1 MVTEVF
7 QKSSKSLFLK
17 ALADIY
23 EVAGNPRPGRSVF
36 TRMTGAT
43 SGAIGLPSHSHS
55 WRGMSLAAK
64 LFISLIVSAGLG
76 TLIYGGIHQSS
87 KNIAEF
93 ICYLGIAILASRL
106 KVNLPGITGTLSV
119 NFLFILIGILELSFT
134 ETLILGAVSMLAQC
148 MYPERPKAI
157 QVTFN
162 VCAGAVSTALA
173 YLVYHH
179 PLARLVVDNNAVLLG
194 LAAVVYFIANAGSIA
209 AVISLTER
217 RPLTRILVDC
227 YFWSFPYYLV
237 GAGIAGAIAWLNQSF
252 NWETSLLLVP
262 AVYLIYR
269 SYRLYLGKLED
280 EKRHVEEMANLHLR
294 TIEALALAIEAKDH
308 TTHEHLQRVRIYAIE
323 VAKELGVKGPE
334 LEALHAAALLHD
346 IGKLAVPEHIISK
359 PGRLTP
365 EEFEKMKIH
374 TLVGAEILERVR
386 FPYPVVPI
394 VRAHHEKWDGSGYPM
409 GLKGAEIPVGARI
422 LSAVDYLDALASD
435 RQYRR
440 ALPLKEVMQ
449 KLAAESGK
457 SFDPKVV
464 DVLQKRYIQL
474 ERLAVSK
481 SAADPN
487 GPLSTAIKIERGLE
501 PAAGFENAT
510 VQDYAGRETTF
521 LSSIAAARQEAQSL
535 FELSQDLGASL
546 SLTETLS
553 VFSVKLKPMVPYDAI
568 AIYIRRED
576 ELVPEYVNGDNYRL
590 FSSLRIPVGH
600 GLSGW
605 VAQNRKPIVNGNPSV
620 EPGYLNDP
628 SKFSTLRSALAVPL
642 EGVGGVTGVLAL
654 YRGERDAFTTDNLRI
669 LLAVSSKMALS
680 IENALKFA
688 QAENSA
694 TTDYLTGLPNARS
707 LFLQLDRDLARCKR
721 DNSTLTVMVSDM
733 DGFKQI
739 NDRFGH
745 LEGNRVLRLFA
756 QALKDSCREYDYVA
770 RMGGDEFVV
779 IAPGLA
785 ADAAGKKAEQ
795 MRVLA
800 KQAGSEVCGEE
811 ILSLSVGRALY
822 PEDGKD
828 AEQLLA
834 EADRRMYLEK
844 QKQLAY
850 KDRRSHPR
858 MKCRV
863 TIELT
868 TDVGGTP
875 MFANLTDVSIGGCYV
890 ETSTI
895 VPAGSK
901 ITLGFSMDDT
911 SLKAEG
917 IVARLDPGSGIAV
930 QFREMN
936 REGRDRMFKI
946 LEFVQKATTFYNNRY
961 LDSLTKT

>member
-1 MVTEVF
+1 
-7 QKSSKSLFLK
+7 
-17 ALADIY
+17 
-23 EVAGNPRPGRSVF
+23 
-36 TRMTGAT
+36 MTGAT
-43 SGAIGLPSHSHS
+43 SIAIGLPEHSRS
-55 WRGMSLAAK
+55 WRGLSVASK
-64 LFISLIVSAGLG
+64 LFITLIVVAGFG
-76 TLIYGGIHQSS
+76 TLVYGGIHQSS

-119 NFLFILIGILELSFT
+119 NFLFILIGVLELSFT

-148 MYPERPKAI
+148 LYPDRPKAL

-173 YLVYHH
+173 YIVYHH
-179 PLARLVVDNNAVLLG
+179 RLTNVVIDNRPILLC
-194 LAAVVYFIANAGSIA
+194 LAATVYFIANAGTIA
-209 AVISLTER
+209 MVISLTEHR
-217 RPLTRILVDC
+217 RLTRILVDC

-237 GAGIAGAIAWLNQSF
+237 GAGVAGIIAWLNRNF
-252 NWETSLLLVP
+252 NWETCLLVFP

-280 EKRHVEEMANLHLR
+280 EKRHVEEMASLHLR
-294 TIEALALAIEAKDH
+294 TIEALAIEAKDH
-308 TTHEHLQRVRIYAIE
+308 TTHEHLQRVRVYAIE
-323 VAKELGVKGPE
+323 VAKELGVTGSE

-394 VRAHHEKWDGSGYPM
+394 VRAHHEKWDGSGYPL
-409 GLKGAEIPVGARI
+409 GLKGAEIPIGARI

-440 ALPLKEVMQ
+440 AMPLKEGMQ
-449 KLAAESGK
+449 KLATESGK

-464 DVLQKRYIQL
+464 DILQKRYQHL
-474 ERLAVSK
+474 ERMAVAK
-481 SAADPN
+481 SAEDPN
-487 GPLSTAIKIERGLE
+487 APLSTAIKIERGLE

-510 VQDYAGRETTF
+510 AQDYVGRETTF

-546 SLTETLS
+546 SLGETLS

-568 AIYIRRED
+568 AIYIKRED

-590 FSSLRIPVGH
+590 FSSLRIPVGQ

-605 VAQNRKPIVNGNPSV
+605 VAHNRKPIINGNPSV

-642 EGVGGVTGVLAL
+642 EGVAGVIGVLAL
-654 YRGERDAFTTDNLRI
+654 YRGERDAFTSDHLRI
-669 LLAVSSKMALS
+669 LLAVSGKMALA
-680 IENALKFA
+680 IENALKYQ

-707 LFLQLDRDLARCKR
+707 LFLQLDRELARCKR
-721 DNSTLTVMVSDM
+721 DNSSLTVMVSDM

-795 MRVLA
+795 MRALA
-800 KQAGSEVCGEE
+800 RQAGSEVCGEDL
-811 ILSLSVGRALY
+811 LSLSVGRAMY
-822 PEDGKD
+822 PDDGND

-844 QKQLAY
+844 QKQMAY

-863 TIELT
+863 TIE
-868 TDVGGTP
+868 VHAEGGGVP
-875 MFANLTDVSIGGCYV
+875 LFANITDISMGGCYI

-895 VPAGSK
+895 LAAGTK
-901 ITLGFSMDDT
+901 IKLGFSMDDP
-911 SLKAEG
+911 SLTADG
-917 IVARLDPGSGIAV
+917 VVARLDPGSGVAV

-936 REGRDRMFKI
+936 REARDRMFKI
-946 LEFVQKATTFYNNRY
+946 LEFVQKSTSYFNNRY
-961 LDSLTKT
+961 LSSLTKG

>member
-1 MVTEVF
+1 V
-7 QKSSKSLFLK
+7 
-17 ALADIY
+17 
-23 EVAGNPRPGRSVF
+23 
-36 TRMTGAT
+36 
-43 SGAIGLPSHSHS
+43 SGA
-55 WRGMSLAAK
+55 
-64 LFISLIVSAGLG
+64 
-76 TLIYGGIHQSS
+76 
-87 KNIAEF
+87 
-93 ICYLGIAILASRL
+93 
-106 KVNLPGITGTLSV
+106 
-119 NFLFILIGILELSFT
+119 
-134 ETLILGAVSMLAQC
+134 
-148 MYPERPKAI
+148 
-157 QVTFN
+157 
-162 VCAGAVSTALA
+162 
-173 YLVYHH
+173 
-179 PLARLVVDNNAVLLG
+179 
-194 LAAVVYFIANAGSIA
+194 
-209 AVISLTER
+209 
-217 RPLTRILVDC
+217 
-227 YFWSFPYYLV
+227 
-237 GAGIAGAIAWLNQSF
+237 
-252 NWETSLLLVP
+252 
-262 AVYLIYR
+262 
-269 SYRLYLGKLED
+269 
-280 EKRHVEEMANLHLR
+280 
-294 TIEALALAIEAKDH
+294 
-308 TTHEHLQRVRIYAIE
+308 
-323 VAKELGVKGPE
+323 E

-409 GLKGAEIPVGARI
+409 GLKGAEIPIGARI

-440 ALPLKEVMQ
+440 ALPLRDVMQ
-449 KLAAESGK
+449 KLGAESGK

-464 DVLQKRYIQL
+464 EVLQKRYQYL
-474 ERLAVSK
+474 ERLAVAK
-481 SAADPN
+481 SADDPG

-568 AIYIRRED
+568 AIYIKREE

-590 FSSLRIPVGH
+590 FSSLRIPMGQ

-605 VAQNRKPIVNGNPSV
+605 VAHNRKPIINGNPSV

-642 EGVGGVTGVLAL
+642 EGVSGVIGVLAL
-654 YRGERDAFTTDNLRI
+654 YRGERDAFTTDHLRI
-669 LLAVSSKMALS
+669 LLAVSGKMALS
-680 IENALKFA
+680 IENALKYQ
-688 QAENSA
+688 QAESSA

-707 LFLQLDRDLARCKR
+707 LFLQLDRELARCKR
-721 DNSTLTVMVSDM
+721 DSSSLTVMVSDM

-779 IAPGLA
+779 IAPGLEA
-785 ADAAGKKAEQ
+785 EAAGKKAEQ
-795 MRVLA
+795 MRALA
-800 KQAGSEVCGEE
+800 RQAGSEVCSED
-811 ILSLSVGRALY
+811 ILSLSVGRAMY
-822 PEDGKD
+822 PEDGND
-828 AEQLLA
+828 AEQLLSK
-834 EADRRMYLEK
+834 ADRRMYLEK
-844 QKQLAY
+844 EKQLSY

-863 TIELT
+863 TIEMQT
-868 TDVGGTP
+868 EEGGP
-875 MFANLTDVSIGGCYV
+875 PLFANVTDVSLGGCFV

-895 VPAGSK
+895 LAPGSK
-901 ITLGFSMDDT
+901 IKLGFSMDDA
-911 SLKAEG
+911 SLSAEG
-917 IVARLDPGSGIAV
+917 VVARLDPGSGAAV

-936 REGRDRMFKI
+936 REGRERMFKI
-946 LEFVQKATTFYNNRY
+946 LEFVQKTTTFFNNRY
-961 LDSLTKT
+961 IDSLTKN

>member
-1 MVTEVF
+1 
-7 QKSSKSLFLK
+7 
-17 ALADIY
+17 
-23 EVAGNPRPGRSVF
+23 
-36 TRMTGAT
+36 MTGAT
-43 SGAIGLPSHSHS
+43 SVATTVPARSRS
-55 WRGMSLAAK
+55 WRGLSALAK
-64 LFISLIVSAGLG
+64 LYISLVVIVGLA
-76 TLIYGGIHQSS
+76 TLIYGGGHPNS

-93 ICYLGIAILASRL
+93 ICYLGIAVLASRL
-106 KVNLPGITGTLSV
+106 KVTLPGITGTLSV
-119 NFLFILIGILELSFT
+119 NFLFILVGVLELSFA
-134 ETLILGAVSMLAQC
+134 ETLILGAISMLAQC
-148 MYPERPKAI
+148 LYPERPRAI

-162 VCAGAVSTALA
+162 VCAGSVSTALA
-173 YLVYHH
+173 YIVYHH
-179 PLARLVVDNNAVLLG
+179 PLPNEVIGNRPILLG
-194 LAAVVYFIANAGSIA
+194 VAATVYFIANAGSIA
-209 AVISLTER
+209 AVIALTER
-217 RPLTRILVDC
+217 QPFTRILVDC

-237 GAGIAGAIAWLNQSF
+237 GAGIAGAIAWFNKTF

-262 AVYLIYR
+262 AVYVIYR

-308 TTHEHLQRVRIYAIE
+308 TTHEHLQRVRVYAIE
-323 VAKELGVKGPE
+323 VAKELGVSGAE

-409 GLKGAEIPVGARI
+409 GLKGAEIPIGARI

-440 ALPLKEVMQ
+440 ALPLRDVMQ
-449 KLAAESGK
+449 KLSAESGK

-464 DVLQKRYIQL
+464 DVLQKRYQYL
-474 ERLAVSK
+474 ERLAVAKASQ
-481 SAADPN
+481 DPN
-487 GPLSTAIKIERGLE
+487 GPLSTSIKIERGLE
-501 PAAGFENAT
+501 PAAGFENVTA
-510 VQDYAGRETTF
+510 QDYAGRENTF

-568 AIYIRRED
+568 AIYIKREA
-576 ELVPEYVNGDNYRL
+576 ELIPEYVNGDNYRL
-590 FSSLRIPVGH
+590 FSSLRIPIGQ

-605 VAQNRKPIVNGNPSV
+605 VAHNRKPIINGNPSV

-642 EGVGGVTGVLAL
+642 EGTAGVIGVLAL
-654 YRGERDAFTTDNLRI
+654 YRGERDAFTSDHLRI
-669 LLAVSSKMALS
+669 LLAVSGKMALS
-680 IENALKFA
+680 IENALKYQ
-688 QAENSA
+688 QAEDSA

-707 LFLQLDRDLARCKR
+707 LFLQLDRELARCKR
-721 DNSTLTVMVSDM
+721 DNLALTVMVSDM

-779 IAPGLA
+779 IAPGLT

-795 MRVLA
+795 MKVLA
-800 KQAGSEVCGEE
+800 RQAGTDVCGED
-811 ILSLSVGRALY
+811 ILSLSVGRALF

-844 QKQLAY
+844 QKQLSY

-858 MKCRV
+858 LKCRV
-863 TIELT
+863 TIEMQM
-868 TDVGGTP
+868 DSGGTP
-875 MFANLTDVSIGGCYV
+875 LFANLTDISLGGCYI

-895 VPAGSK
+895 LAPGSK
-901 ITLGFSMDDT
+901 IKLGFSMDDP
-911 SLKAEG
+911 SLSTEG
-917 IVARLDPGSGIAV
+917 VVARLDPGSGLAI

-936 REGRDRMFKI
+936 REGRDRMLKI
-946 LEFVQKATTFYNNRY
+946 LEFVQKTTTFYNNRY
-961 LDSLTKT
+961 LNSLTKT

>member
-1 MVTEVF
+1 
-7 QKSSKSLFLK
+7 
-17 ALADIY
+17 
-23 EVAGNPRPGRSVF
+23 
-36 TRMTGAT
+36 
-43 SGAIGLPSHSHS
+43 
-55 WRGMSLAAK
+55 
-64 LFISLIVSAGLG
+64 
-76 TLIYGGIHQSS
+76 
-87 KNIAEF
+87 
-93 ICYLGIAILASRL
+93 
-106 KVNLPGITGTLSV
+106 
-119 NFLFILIGILELSFT
+119 
-134 ETLILGAVSMLAQC
+134 
-148 MYPERPKAI
+148 
-157 QVTFN
+157 
-162 VCAGAVSTALA
+162 
-173 YLVYHH
+173 
-179 PLARLVVDNNAVLLG
+179 
-194 LAAVVYFIANAGSIA
+194 
-209 AVISLTER
+209 
-217 RPLTRILVDC
+217 
-227 YFWSFPYYLV
+227 
-237 GAGIAGAIAWLNQSF
+237 
-252 NWETSLLLVP
+252 
-262 AVYLIYR
+262 
-269 SYRLYLGKLED
+269 
-280 EKRHVEEMANLHLR
+280 
-294 TIEALALAIEAKDH
+294 
-308 TTHEHLQRVRIYAIE
+308 
-323 VAKELGVKGPE
+323 
-334 LEALHAAALLHD
+334 
-346 IGKLAVPEHIISK
+346 
-359 PGRLTP
+359 
-365 EEFEKMKIH
+365 
-374 TLVGAEILERVR
+374 
-386 FPYPVVPI
+386 

-409 GLKGAEIPVGARI
+409 GLKGAEIPIGARI

-449 KLAAESGK
+449 KLAAESSK

-642 EGVGGVTGVLAL
+642 EGVGGVIGVLAL

-707 LFLQLDRDLARCKR
+707 LFLQLDRDMARCKR

-795 MRVLA
+795 MRALA

-822 PEDGKD
+822 PEDGND

-868 TDVGGTP
+868 TDTGSTP
-875 MFANLTDVSIGGCYV
+875 MFANLTDVSMGGCFV

-936 REGRDRMFKI
+936 REGRERMFKI
-946 LEFVQKATTFYNNRY
+946 LEFVQKTTTFYNNRY

>member
-1 MVTEVF
+1 
-7 QKSSKSLFLK
+7 
-17 ALADIY
+17 
-23 EVAGNPRPGRSVF
+23 
-36 TRMTGAT
+36 MTGAT
-43 SGAIGLPSHSHS
+43 SIAIGLPEHSRS
-55 WRGMSLAAK
+55 WRSLSASAK
-64 LFISLIVSAGLG
+64 LFITLIVLAGLG
-76 TLIYGGIHQSS
+76 SLLYAGIHQSS

-93 ICYLGIAILASRL
+93 ICYLGIAVLASRL

-119 NFLFILIGILELSFT
+119 NFLFILIGVLELSFS
-134 ETLILGAVSMLAQC
+134 ETMILGAVSMLAQC
-148 MYPERPKAI
+148 LYPDRPRALQI
-157 QVTFN
+157 TFN
-162 VCAGAVSTALA
+162 ICAGSVSTALA

-179 PLARLVVDNNAVLLG
+179 RLPNLVIDNRPILLC
-194 LAAVVYFIANAGSIA
+194 LAATVYFIANAGTIA
-209 AVISLTER
+209 MVISLTEHR
-217 RPLTRILVDC
+217 RLTRILVDC

-237 GAGIAGAIAWLNQSF
+237 GAGVAGIIAWLNRNF
-252 NWETSLLLVP
+252 NWETCLLVFP

-280 EKRHVEEMANLHLR
+280 EKRHVEEMASLHLR

-308 TTHEHLQRVRIYAIE
+308 TTHEHLQRVRVYAIE
-323 VAKELGVKGPE
+323 VAKELGVTGSE

-394 VRAHHEKWDGSGYPM
+394 VRAHHEKWDGSGYPL
-409 GLKGAEIPVGARI
+409 GLKGAEIPIGARI

-440 ALPLKEVMQ
+440 ALPLREVMQ

-457 SFDPKVV
+457 AFDPKIV
-464 DVLQKRYIQL
+464 DVLQKRYQHL
-474 ERLAVSK
+474 ERLAIAK
-481 SAADPN
+481 SAQDPN
-487 GPLSTAIKIERGLE
+487 ALLSTGIKIERGVE
-501 PAAGFENAT
+501 PAAGFENT
-510 VQDYAGRETTF
+510 VAQDYAGRENTF
-521 LSSIAAARQEAQSL
+521 LSSIAAARQEAQAL

-546 SLTETLS
+546 SLGETLS

-568 AIYIRRED
+568 AIYIKREQ

-590 FSSLRIPVGH
+590 FSSLRIPIGQ

-605 VAQNRKPIVNGNPSV
+605 IAHNRKPIINGNPSV

-642 EGVGGVTGVLAL
+642 EGVAGVIGVLAL
-654 YRGERDAFTTDNLRI
+654 YRGERDAFTSDHLRI
-669 LLAVSSKMALS
+669 LLAVSGKMALA
-680 IENALKFA
+680 IENALKYQ

-707 LFLQLDRDLARCKR
+707 LFLQLDRELARCKR
-721 DNSTLTVMVSDM
+721 DNSSLTVMVSDM

-795 MRVLA
+795 MRALA
-800 KQAGSEVCGEE
+800 RQAGSEVCGEDL
-811 ILSLSVGRALY
+811 LSLSVGRAMY
-822 PEDGKD
+822 PDDGND

-863 TIELT
+863 TIE
-868 TDVGGTP
+868 VHAEGGGVP
-875 MFANLTDVSIGGCYV
+875 LFANITDISMGGCYI

-895 VPAGSK
+895 LAAGTK
-901 ITLGFSMDDT
+901 IKLGFSMDDP
-911 SLKAEG
+911 SLTADG
-917 IVARLDPGSGIAV
+917 VVARLDPGSGVAV

-936 REGRDRMFKI
+936 REARDRMFKI
-946 LEFVQKATTFYNNRY
+946 LEFVQKSTSYFNNRY
-961 LDSLTKT
+961 LSSLTKG

>member
-1 MVTEVF
+1 M
-7 QKSSKSLFLK
+7 S
-17 ALADIY
+17 A
-23 EVAGNPRPGRSVF
+23 
-36 TRMTGAT
+36 
-43 SGAIGLPSHSHS
+43 HSHS
-55 WRGMSLAAK
+55 WKPLPAGAKAFIGLVVLA
-64 LFISLIVSAGLG
+64 G
-76 TLIYGGIHQSS
+76 TATLLYGAIHQSS

-106 KVNLPGITGTLSV
+106 KVTLPGITGTLSV
-119 NFLFILIGILELSFT
+119 SFLFILVGILELSFS

-148 MYPERPKAI
+148 LYPDRPKAI

-162 VCAGAVSTALA
+162 ICAGSVSTALA
-173 YLVYHH
+173 YAVYHDPVSNLLIDNH
-179 PLARLVVDNNAVLLG
+179 PLLLLV
-194 LAAVVYFIANAGSIA
+194 AASTYFIANAGSIA

-217 RPLTRILVDC
+217 RALRKILVDC

-237 GAGIAGAIAWLNQSF
+237 GAGVAGAIAWFNHTF

-262 AVYLIYR
+262 VVYLIYR
-269 SYRLYLGKLED
+269 SYRLYLVKLED

-294 TIEALALAIEAKDH
+294 TIEALALAIEAKDQ
-308 TTHEHLQRVRIYAIE
+308 TTHDHLQRVRVYAIE
-323 VAKELGVKGPE
+323 VAKELGMEGSE

-409 GLKGAEIPVGARI
+409 GLKGAEIPIGARI

-440 ALPLKEVMQ
+440 ALPLRDVMQ

-464 DVLQKRYIQL
+464 DVLQKRYQYL
-474 ERLAVSK
+474 ERLAVAK
-481 SAADPN
+481 AGQDPN
-487 GPLSTAIKIERGLE
+487 GPLSVSIKIERGLE

-510 VQDYAGRETTF
+510 AQDYVGRENTF

-568 AIYIRRED
+568 AIYIKREA
-576 ELVPEYVNGDNYRL
+576 ELIPEYVNGDNYRL
-590 FSSLRIPVGH
+590 FSSLRIPIGQ

-605 VAQNRKPIVNGNPSV
+605 VAHNRKPIINGNPSV

-642 EGVGGVTGVLAL
+642 EGIAGVIGVLAL
-654 YRGERDAFTTDNLRI
+654 YRGERDAFTSDHLRI
-669 LLAVSSKMALS
+669 LLAISSKMALA
-680 IENALKFA
+680 IENAVKYQ

-707 LFLQLDRDLARCKR
+707 LFLQLDRELARCKR
-721 DNSTLTVMVSDM
+721 DNSSLTVMVGDM

-756 QALKDSCREYDYVA
+756 QALKETCREYDYVA

-779 IAPGLA
+779 IAPGLP
-785 ADAAGKKAEQ
+785 ADAAAKKAYQLKE
-795 MRVLA
+795 LA
-800 KQAGSEVCGEE
+800 RHAGQEVCSEDL
-811 ILSLSVGRALY
+811 LSLSVGQALY

-828 AEQLLA
+828 AEALLA
-834 EADRRMYLEK
+834 EADRRMYIEK
-844 QKQLAY
+844 QKQPSR
-850 KDRRSHPR
+850 KNRRLYPR

-863 TIELT
+863 TIELRPQEGE
-868 TDVGGTP
+868 VPVLG
-875 MFANLTDVSIGGCYV
+875 NLIDVSLGGCYV
-890 ETSTI
+890 ETSALM
-895 VPAGSK
+895 PAGSK
-901 ITLGFSMDDT
+901 
-911 SLKAEG
+911 
-917 IVARLDPGSGIAV
+917 V
-930 QFREMN
+930 QVIF
-936 REGRDRMFKI
+936 
-946 LEFVQKATTFYNNRY
+946 L
-961 LDSLTKT
+961 

>member
-1 MVTEVF
+1 
-7 QKSSKSLFLK
+7 
-17 ALADIY
+17 
-23 EVAGNPRPGRSVF
+23 
-36 TRMTGAT
+36 MTGAA
-43 SGAIGLPSHSHS
+43 GGIKGLVSPSHS
-55 WRGMSLAAK
+55 WRGLSLAGK
-64 LFISLIVSAGLG
+64 LFISFIVITGTASLILAGV
-76 TLIYGGIHQSS
+76 HQSS

-119 NFLFILIGILELSFT
+119 NFLFILIGVIELSFT
-134 ETLILGAVSMLAQC
+134 ETMILGAVSMLAQC
-148 MYPERPKAI
+148 FYPERPNAL

-162 VCAGAVSTALA
+162 VCAGALSTALA
-173 YLVYHH
+173 YGVYHH
-179 PLARLVVDNNAVLLG
+179 PLANLLAGSRAILLG
-194 LAAVVYFIANAGSIA
+194 VAATVYFICNAGSIA

-237 GAGIAGAIAWLNQSF
+237 GAGIAGSIAWLNETF

-308 TTHEHLQRVRIYAIE
+308 TTHDHLQRVRIYAIE
-323 VAKELGVKGPE
+323 VAKELGISGPE

-394 VRAHHEKWDGSGYPM
+394 VRAHHEKWDGSGYPL
-409 GLKGAEIPVGARI
+409 GLKGAEIPIGARI
-422 LSAVDYLDALASD
+422 LTAVDYLDALASD

-440 ALPLKEVMQ
+440 ALPLRDVMQ
-449 KLAAESGK
+449 KLASESGK

-464 DVLQKRYIQL
+464 EILQKRYEHL
-474 ERLAVSK
+474 ERLAVAK
-481 SAADPN
+481 SAEDPN
-487 GPLSTAIKIERGLE
+487 GPLSTAIKIERGLA
-501 PAAGFENAT
+501 PAAGFENA
-510 VQDYAGRETTF
+510 VAQDYAGKEATF
-521 LSSIAAARQEAQSL
+521 LSSIAAARQEAQAL

-546 SLTETLS
+546 SLGETLS

-568 AIYIRRED
+568 TIYIKREE

-590 FSSLRIPVGH
+590 FSSLRIPLGQ

-620 EPGYLNDP
+620 EPGYLNDA

-642 EGVGGVTGVLAL
+642 EGVSGVIGVLAL
-654 YRGERDAFTTDNLRI
+654 YRGERDAFTSDHLRI
-669 LLAVSSKMALS
+669 LLAVSGKMALA
-680 IENALKFA
+680 IENALKFQ

-707 LFLQLDRDLARCKR
+707 LFMQLDRDLARCKR
-721 DNSTLTVMVSDM
+721 ENASLTVMVSDM
-733 DGFKQI
+733 DGFKQV

-785 ADAAGKKAEQ
+785 AEGAAKKAEQ
-795 MRVLA
+795 MRALA
-800 KQAGSEVCGEE
+800 KQAGAEVCGEE
-811 ILSLSVGRALY
+811 ILSLSVGRAIY

-844 QKQLAY
+844 QKHLAY
-850 KDRRSHPR
+850 KDRRLHPR

-863 TIELT
+863 TIELQT
-868 TDVGGTP
+868 ETSGAP
-875 MFANLTDVSIGGCYV
+875 IFANLTDISMGGCYI
-890 ETSTI
+890 ETSAI
-895 VPAGSK
+895 VSPGTK
-901 ITLGFSMDDT
+901 INLGFSMD
-911 SLKAEG
+911 SGALSAEG
-917 IVARLDPGSGIAV
+917 VVARLDPGSGVAV
-930 QFREMN
+930 QFREVN
-936 REGRDRMFKI
+936 REGRDRMLRI
-946 LEFVQKATTFYNNRY
+946 LEFVQKTNAFYNNRY
-961 LDSLTKT
+961 FETLLKR

>member
-1 MVTEVF
+1 MSAHAHSWKPLPVGA
-7 QKSSKSLFLK
+7 K
-17 ALADIY
+17 A
-23 EVAGNPRPGRSVF
+23 F
-36 TRMTGAT
+36 
-43 SGAIGLPSHSHS
+43 IGLVV
-55 WRGMSLAAK
+55 
-64 LFISLIVSAGLG
+64 FAGTA
-76 TLIYGGIHQSS
+76 TLLYGAIHQSS

-106 KVNLPGITGTLSV
+106 KVTLPGITGTLSV
-119 NFLFILIGILELSFT
+119 SFLFILVGILELSFS

-148 MYPERPKAI
+148 LYPDRPKAI

-162 VCAGAVSTALA
+162 ICAGSVSTALA
-173 YLVYHH
+173 YVVYHDPLFNSLLDNH
-179 PLARLVVDNNAVLLG
+179 PLLLLV
-194 LAAVVYFIANAGSIA
+194 AASTYFIANAGSIA

-217 RPLTRILVDC
+217 RALRKILVDC

-237 GAGIAGAIAWLNQSF
+237 GAGVAGAIAWFNHTF

-262 AVYLIYR
+262 VVYLIYR

-294 TIEALALAIEAKDH
+294 TIEALALAIEAKDQ
-308 TTHEHLQRVRIYAIE
+308 TTHDHLQRVRVYAIE
-323 VAKELGVKGPE
+323 VAKELGMKGSE

-394 VRAHHEKWDGSGYPM
+394 VRAHHEKWDGTGYPM
-409 GLKGAEIPVGARI
+409 GLKATEIPLGARI

-440 ALPLKEVMQ
+440 ALPLQEVMQ
-449 KLAAESGK
+449 QLSAESGK
-457 SFDPKVV
+457 AFDPKVV
-464 DVLQKRYIQL
+464 QVLEKRYRHL
-474 ERLAVSK
+474 ENLALARSTNDVNS
-481 SAADPN
+481 
-487 GPLSTAIKIERGLE
+487 PLSTEIRIERG
-501 PAAGFENAT
+501 PAPDAGFEKVAQEST
-510 VQDYAGRETTF
+510 GHETTF

-546 SLTETLS
+546 SLGETLS

-568 AIYIRRED
+568 AIYILRAD

-590 FSSLRIPVGH
+590 FSSLRIPLGQ

-628 SKFSTLRSALAVPL
+628 TKFSTLSSALAVPL
-642 EGVGGVTGVLAL
+642 EGVAGIIGVLAL
-654 YRGERDAFTTDNLRI
+654 YRGERDAFTTDHLRI

-680 IENALKFA
+680 IENALKYQ
-688 QAENSA
+688 QAESSA

-707 LFLQLDRDLARCKR
+707 LFLELDRELARCKR
-721 DNSTLTVMVSDM
+721 DQSSLIVMVSDL
-733 DGFKQI
+733 DGFKQV

-745 LEGNRVLRLFA
+745 LEGNRVLRLYA
-756 QALKDSCREYDYVA
+756 QALKESCREYDYVA

-779 IAPGLA
+779 VAPGLA
-785 ADAAGKKAEQ
+785 ADAAAKKAEQ
-795 MRVLA
+795 MRALA
-800 KQAGSEVCGEE
+800 KQAGFEICAED
-811 ILSLSVGRALY
+811 ILSLSVGQAVY
-822 PEDGKD
+822 PDDGTD

-834 EADRRMYLEK
+834 QADRRMYIEK
-844 QKQLAY
+844 QKHPSR
-850 KDRRSHPR
+850 KDRRLHAR

-863 TIELT
+863 TIELHPET
-868 TDVGGTP
+868 GGGQILG
-875 MFANLTDVSIGGCYV
+875 NLTDLSMGGCYV
-890 ETSTI
+890 ETTAI
-895 VPAGSK
+895 LTPGTK
-901 ITLGFSMDDT
+901 IKLVFSLDDGN
-911 SLKAEG
+911 LDAEG
-917 IVARLDPGSGIAV
+917 YVARMDPGSGIAV
-930 QFREMN
+930 QFKELN
-936 REGRDRMFKI
+936 REAKEKMYRI
-946 LEFVQKATTFYNNRY
+946 LEHVQKTNTFYNNRY
-961 LDSLTKT
+961 FENLLKR

>member
-1 MVTEVF
+1 MV
-7 QKSSKSLFLK
+7 SPWGIP
-17 ALADIY
+17 D
-23 EVAGNPRPGRSVF
+23 PGGLTS
-36 TRMTGAT
+36 MTGAT
-43 SGAIGLPSHSHS
+43 SIAIGLPEHSRS
-55 WRGMSLAAK
+55 WRGLPFSAK
-64 LFISLIVSAGLG
+64 LFIGITILGGLA
-76 TLIYGGIHQSS
+76 TLVYGGIHQTSN
-87 KNIAEF
+87 NIAEF
-93 ICYLGIAILASRL
+93 ICYLGIAVLASRL

-119 NFLFILIGILELSFT
+119 NFLFILIGVLDLSFS
-134 ETLILGAVSMLAQC
+134 ETLILGAISMVAQC
-148 MYPERPKAI
+148 FYPERPKAL
-157 QVTFN
+157 QVAFN
-162 VCAGAVSTALA
+162 VCAGSIATALA
-173 YLVYHH
+173 YLAYHQ
-179 PLARLVVDNNAVLLG
+179 RLITHVVDSRPILLG
-194 LAAVVYFIANAGSIA
+194 LAATIYFIANAGTIA
-209 AVISLTER
+209 TVISLTER
-217 RPLTRILVDC
+217 RPITRILVDC

-237 GAGIAGAIAWLNQSF
+237 GAGIAAIIVWLNHAF
-252 NWETSLLLVP
+252 NWETSLLVLP

-308 TTHEHLQRVRIYAIE
+308 TTHEHLQRVRVYAIE
-323 VAKELGVKGPE
+323 VAKHLGVNGPE
-334 LEALHAAALLHD
+334 LEALHAASLLHD

-359 PGRLTP
+359 PGRLSP

-409 GLKGAEIPVGARI
+409 GLKGAEIPLGARI

-440 ALPLKEVMQ
+440 ALPMREVMQ
-449 KLAAESGK
+449 KLALESGK

-464 DVLQKRYIQL
+464 DVLLKRYENL
-474 ERLAVSK
+474 ERLVISK
-481 SAADPN
+481 SSEDLNA
-487 GPLSTAIKIERGLE
+487 PLSTAIKIDRGLE
-501 PAAGFENAT
+501 PAAGFENSTAT
-510 VQDYAGRETTF
+510 DYVGRETTF
-521 LSSIAAARQEAQSL
+521 LSSIAAARQEAQAL

-546 SLTETLS
+546 SLGETLS

-568 AIYIRRED
+568 AIYIKREN
-576 ELVPEYVNGDNYRL
+576 ELVAEFVNGDNYRL
-590 FSSLRIPVGH
+590 FSSLRIPIGQ

-605 VAQNRKPIVNGNPSV
+605 VAHNRKPIINGNPSV

-642 EGVGGVTGVLAL
+642 EGVAGIIGVLAL
-654 YRGERDAFTTDNLRI
+654 YRGERDAFTSDHLRI
-669 LLAVSSKMALS
+669 LLAVSGKMALA
-680 IENALKFA
+680 IENALKYQ

-707 LFLQLDRDLARCKR
+707 LFLQLDRELARCKR
-721 DNSTLTVMVSDM
+721 DNTSLTVMVSDM

-756 QALKDSCREYDYVA
+756 QALKDTCREYDYVA

-779 IAPGLA
+779 IAPGLTP
-785 ADAAGKKAEQ
+785 DASAKKTEQ
-795 MRVLA
+795 MRALA
-800 KQAGSEVCGEE
+800 RHAGSVVCGED
-811 ILSLSVGRALY
+811 ILALSVGRAVF
-822 PEDGKD
+822 PADGKD
-828 AEQLLA
+828 AEQLRA

-850 KDRRSHPR
+850 KDRRAHPR
-858 MKCRV
+858 LKCRV

-868 TDVGGTP
+868 ADNSGVP
-875 MFANLTDVSIGGCYV
+875 LFANLTDISLGGCFI

-901 ITLGFSMDDT
+901 IKLGFSMDDPT
-911 SLKAEG
+911 LTTEG
-917 IVARLDPGSGIAV
+917 LVMRLDPGSGLAV
-930 QFREMN
+930 QFPELN
-936 REGRDRMFKI
+936 RDARDRMFRI
-946 LEFVQKATTFYNNRY
+946 IEFVQKSTSFYNKRY
-961 LDSLTKT
+961 LDSLAKS

>member
-1 MVTEVF
+1 
-7 QKSSKSLFLK
+7 
-17 ALADIY
+17 
-23 EVAGNPRPGRSVF
+23 
-36 TRMTGAT
+36 MTGAT
-43 SGAIGLPSHSHS
+43 IFGKGVVTPSGA
-55 WRGMSLAAK
+55 WRGLSLAARV
-64 LFISLIVSAGLG
+64 FIALVVLAGTAILVYSG
-76 TLIYGGIHQSS
+76 VHQQS

-119 NFLFILIGILELSFT
+119 NFLFILIGVLELSFT

-148 MYPERPKAI
+148 LYPERPKAI

-162 VCAGAVSTALA
+162 VCACTLSTAFA
-173 YLVYHH
+173 YGVYHWLNWTTINR
-179 PLARLVVDNNAVLLG
+179 PVLLG
-194 LAAVVYFIANAGSIA
+194 LAASAYFVANAGSIA
-209 AVISLTER
+209 MVISLTER
-217 RPLTRILVDC
+217 QPISRILIDC

-237 GAGIAGAIAWLNQSF
+237 GAGIAAAVGWLDEAF

-308 TTHEHLQRVRIYAIE
+308 TTHAHLQRVRIYAIE
-323 VAKELGVKGPE
+323 VAKELGITGSD

-359 PGRLTP
+359 PGKLTP

-394 VRAHHEKWDGSGYPM
+394 VRAHHEKWDGSGYPL
-409 GLKGAEIPVGARI
+409 GLKGAEIPIGARI

-464 DVLQKRYIQL
+464 TVLQRRY
-474 ERLAVSK
+474 EDMEHLALAK
-481 SAADPN
+481 SAEDPDA
-487 GPLSTAIKIERGLE
+487 PLSTGIKIERGVQ

-510 VQDYAGRETTF
+510 AQDHAGREATF
-521 LSSIAAARQEAQSL
+521 LSSIAAARQEAQAL

-546 SLTETLS
+546 SLGETLS

-568 AIYIRRED
+568 AIYILRDR

-590 FSSLRIPVGH
+590 FASLRIPIGQ

-605 VAQNRKPIVNGNPSV
+605 VAHNRKPIINGNPSV

-628 SKFSTLRSALAVPL
+628 SLVSTLRSALAVPL
-642 EGVGGVTGVLAL
+642 EGVNGVIGVLAL
-654 YRGERDAFTTDNLRI
+654 YRGERDAFTSDHLRI
-669 LLAVSSKMALS
+669 LLAVSGKMALS
-680 IENALKFA
+680 IENALKYQ
-688 QAENSA
+688 QAESSA
-694 TTDYLTGLPNARS
+694 VTDYLTGLPNARS
-707 LFLQLDRDLARCKR
+707 LFLQLERELARCKR
-721 DNSTLTVMVSDM
+721 DRSSLTVMVSDM
-733 DGFKQI
+733 DGFKQV

-795 MRVLA
+795 MRTLA
-800 KQAGSEVCGEE
+800 RQAGTEICGEQ
-811 ILSLSVGRALY
+811 IVSLSVGRAVY
-822 PEDGKD
+822 PADGED
-828 AEQLLA
+828 AEHLLA
-834 EADRRMYLEK
+834 EADRRMYVEK
-844 QKQLAY
+844 QKQMSS
-850 KDRRSHPR
+850 KDRRAHPR
-858 MKCRV
+858 TKCRV
-863 TIELT
+863 TIELQT
-868 TDVGGTP
+868 EEGAAP
-875 MFANLTDVSIGGCYV
+875 AFANLTDISMGGCYL
-890 ETSTI
+890 ETSAI
-895 VPAGSK
+895 LAPGSQIK
-901 ITLGFSMDDT
+901 LVFSMEDGT
-911 SLKAEG
+911 LTNEG
-917 IVARLDPGSGIAV
+917 VVLRLDPGSGVAV
-930 QFREMN
+930 QFREVN
-936 REGRDRMFKI
+936 REGRERMVKI
-946 LEFVQKATTFYNNRY
+946 LEHVQKTNAYYNDRY
-961 LDSLTKT
+961 FANLLKR

>member
-1 MVTEVF
+1 MTATA
-7 QKSSKSLFLK
+7 SIAASLP
-17 ALADIY
+17 
-23 EVAGNPRPGRSVF
+23 NRTRS
-36 TRMTGAT
+36 
-43 SGAIGLPSHSHS
+43 
-55 WRGMSLAAK
+55 WDGMPLSARA
-64 LFISLIVSAGLG
+64 FISLIILAGTA
-76 TLIYGGIHQSS
+76 TLVYGAIHQTS

-93 ICYLGIAILASRL
+93 ICYLGIAVLASRL

-119 NFLFILIGILELSFT
+119 NFLFILIGVLELSFS
-134 ETLILGAVSMLAQC
+134 ETLTLGAISMLAQC
-148 MYPERPKAI
+148 LYRDRPNAI

-162 VCAGAVSTALA
+162 ICAGSLSTAIA
-173 YLVYHH
+173 YIAYHH
-179 PLARLVVDNNAVLLG
+179 PIANLLVPSHPLLLG
-194 LAAVVYFIANAGSIA
+194 LAASVYFIANAGSIA

-217 RPLTRILVDC
+217 RPLKKILVDC

-237 GAGIAGAIAWLNQSF
+237 GAGIAGAIAWLNQTF
-252 NWETSLLLVP
+252 NWETSLLIVP

-294 TIEALALAIEAKDH
+294 TIEALALAIEAKDQ
-308 TTHEHLQRVRIYAIE
+308 TTHEHLQRVRVYAIE
-323 VAKELGVKGPE
+323 VAKELGVKGAE

-409 GLKGAEIPVGARI
+409 GLKSAEIPIGARI

-440 ALPLKEVMQ
+440 ALPLQEVMQ

-464 DVLQKRYIQL
+464 EVLQRRYQHL
-474 ERLAVSK
+474 ERMAVAK
-481 SAADPN
+481 SSEDQN
-487 GPLSTAIKIERGLE
+487 SPLSTSIKIERGQA

-510 VQDYAGRETTF
+510 AQDSPGREGSF

-546 SLTETLS
+546 SLGETLS

-568 AIYIRRED
+568 AIYIQRD
-576 ELVPEYVNGDNYRL
+576 NELVPEYVNGDNYRL
-590 FSSLRIPVGH
+590 FSSLRIPIGQ

-605 VAQNRKPIVNGNPSV
+605 VAHNKKPIVNGNPSV

-628 SKFSTLRSALAVPL
+628 TKFSTLRSALALPL
-642 EGVGGVTGVLAL
+642 EGVGGVIGVLAL
-654 YRGERDAFTTDNLRI
+654 YRAERDAFTTDNLRI
-669 LLAVSSKMALS
+669 LMAVSSKMALS
-680 IENALKFA
+680 IENALKYQ
-688 QAENSA
+688 QAESSA

-707 LFLQLDRDLARCKR
+707 LFLQLDRELARCKR
-721 DNSTLTVMVSDM
+721 DNSSLTVMVSDM

-779 IAPGLA
+779 VAPGLPSDIA
-785 ADAAGKKAEQ
+785 AKRSEQ
-795 MRVLA
+795 LRALA
-800 KQAGSEVCGEE
+800 KQAGFEVCNEG
-811 ILSLSVGRALY
+811 ILSLSVGQAVY
-822 PEDGKD
+822 PTDGKD
-828 AEQLLA
+828 AEELLA
-834 EADRRMYLEK
+834 EADRRMYVEK
-844 QKQLAY
+844 QKQISY

-858 MKCRV
+858 LKCRV
-863 TIELT
+863 TIELQPES
-868 TDVGGTP
+868 GGAP
-875 MFANLTDVSIGGCYV
+875 VFGSLTDVSMGGCFV

-895 VPAGSK
+895 LSPGTRIK
-901 ITLGFSMDDT
+901 LGFSMEDG
-911 SLKAEG
+911 SLTAEG
-917 IVARLDPGSGIAV
+917 VVARIDPGSGVAV
-930 QFREMN
+930 QFKEPN
-936 REGRDRMFKI
+936 REGREKMFKV
-946 LEFVQKATTFYNNRY
+946 LEHVQKSTAFYNNRY
-961 LDSLTKT
+961 FENLLKR